1 MGGERGSVPK
11 ARLSQRWRERG
22 TPGESAEWRKMSE
35 GEGAVRPN
43 QERRARAA
51 GSRLYVALGVVV
63 AILFVAGVG
72 TLLPRP
78 AQKHALA
85 QGNQT
90 QIHPPVA
97 RGYPPGPPPPGN

>member
-43 QERRARAA
+43 QERRAPAA

-63 AILFVAGVG
+63 AILFVAGGV
-72 TLLPRP
+72 TPLPRP
-78 AQKHALA
+78 APKQAPPE
-85 QGNQT
+85 GNET
-90 QIHPPVA
+90 QSHPPLAPV
-97 RGYPPGPPPPGN
+97 